1 MKTTNSTQIYK
12 NIPVADVIPS
22 SPEIVRCQ
30 SHEGSGLEG
39 NVHWNRVHKKYLPVS
54 SFVELRL
61 NATLYPPAVI
71 MRFDRHAV
79 RSDKIYYFT
88 EVTFLFPKK

>member
-1 MKTTNSTQIYK
+1 M
-12 NIPVADVIPS
+12 
-22 SPEIVRCQ
+22 
-30 SHEGSGLEG
+30 
-39 NVHWNRVHKKYLPVS
+39 S

-71 MRFDRHAV
+71 MGIDRHAV
-79 RSDKIYYFT
+79 RSDEIYFT